1 MADRG
6 RFEACAALCTQRES
20 VRSTGGGGDEFALVH
35 DCARIAESWINAQG
49 VAQNVVRTPPAR
61 RCKEAKLSTNSTPAI
76 QEGSHTHKRPA
87 DGHSLAHLLSC
98 SHAESRIFRT
108 RRLSDC
114 ASGAT
119 MDVAVGTGDG
129 NVGRR
134 TRLPA
139 ARFEGYPARGKQ
151 ATGMEGGPY
160 LISWLLF
167 SPLLRHFRFSPGSDF
182 CCGAQPLWLSLQ
194 R

>member
-119 MDVAVGTGDG
+119 MDVAVGTGTETWAAG
-129 NVGRR
+129 PGCRR
-134 TRLPA
+134 HVSKGIPPEENRPREWRA
-139 ARFEGYPARGKQ
+139 V
-151 ATGMEGGPY
+151 
-160 LISWLLF
+160 LISFLGCF
-167 SPLLRHFRFSPGSDF
+167 FRL
-182 CCGAQPLWLSLQ
+182 C
-194 R
+194 